1 MRDHHALLMEVL
13 NPSLEVEDQA
23 SYKQM
28 RLQIYKQKLTTR
40 SRKGLESAGV
50 GNGVADSRGK
60 EKLTGFR
67 GGKGFA
73 NT

>member
-1 MRDHHALLMEVL
+1 MEVL

-28 RLQIYKQKLTTR
+28 RLQINKQKLTTR

-50 GNGVADSRGK
+50 GNGVADSGGK
-60 EKLTGFR
+60 DKLTGFR
-67 GGKGFA
+67 GGTGFV